1 MTREEAKQRI
11 ELLRKSLDEHN
22 FNYYIKA
29 NPIISDFEYD
39 VLMLELIG
47 LESRY
52 PELFDPT
59 SPSQRVGSDLSEEFV
74 QVKHRYPMLSLGNT
88 YSEDELRDFDQ
99 RVRKLLVNET
109 PEYVCEL
116 KFDGTAINL
125 IYKNGVLV
133 QAVTRGDGIRGDDVT
148 ANVKT
153 IRSIPLKLKGDDYP
167 LDFEMRGEVILTH
180 KAFQKMNE
188 VKTAKGEQPFANP
201 RNAAAGT
208 LKLQNSAEVARR
220 GLECFLYYVLG
231 EELPFESHYENLE
244 KAREWGFKISEQSR
258 KYSSIEE
265 VFEFIHHWDSARKD
279 LPFDTDGA
287 VVKVNSYSQQE
298 QLGFTAKTPRWAIAY
313 KFKAEQA
320 YTRLL
325 SVDFQVGRTGAV
337 TPVANLE
344 PVYLA
349 GTTVKR
355 ATLHNQDQIRLL
367 DLHMGDMVILEK
379 GGEIIP
385 KIVGVDIKK
394 RPLSTAPVEFLTH
407 CPECGTELVRL
418 EDEARHFCPNDQGCP
433 PQIVGRIVH
442 FISRDAMNIDG
453 LGEETI
459 VLLYRQHLITTPA
472 DLYNLT
478 MEQLVPLE
486 RLGEKSAQNILV
498 SLDTSKT
505 VPFTRVLFALGI
517 RYVGKTT
524 AKKLAEHF
532 RSIEALEMA
541 TFDELCLVDEVGEII
556 AGSIRQFFTDQRALE
571 LIEKL
576 KKAGLQMILPQKVD
590 ESISQKLKGYT
601 FVISG
606 SFQSISREDLKEL
619 IEKHGGKNLAAVSR
633 NVSYLVAGEKI
644 GPAKLKKATELGVTI
659 VYEDEFFNLIK

>member
-1 MTREEAKQRI
+1 MTREEARQRI

-22 FNYYIKA
+22 YSYYVKA
-29 NPIISDFEYD
+29 NPTISDFEYD

-47 LESRY
+47 LETRF
-52 PELFDPT
+52 PEFFDPS

-74 QVKHRYPMLSLGNT
+74 QVEHRYPMLSLGNT
-88 YSEDELRDFDQ
+88 YSEEELRDFDQ
-99 RVRKLLVNET
+99 RVRKLLVNEL

-125 IYKNGVLV
+125 IYKNGLLV
-133 QAVTRGDGIRGDDVT
+133 QAVTRGDGVRGDDVT

-153 IRSIPLKLKGDDYP
+153 IRSIPLKLKGSDYP
-167 LDFEMRGEVILTH
+167 ADFEMRGEVILTH
-180 KAFQKMNE
+180 SAFQKMNE
-188 VKTAKGEQPFANP
+188 VRAAKGEQPFANP

-244 KAREWGFKISEQSR
+244 KAREWGFKISEHSR
-258 KYSSIEE
+258 KCGSIEE
-265 VFEFIHHWDSARKD
+265 VFDFIHRWDTARKE
-279 LPFDTDGA
+279 LPFDTDG
-287 VVKVNSYSQQE
+287 VVIKVNSFSQQE
-298 QLGFTAKTPRWAIAY
+298 QLGFTAKIPRWAIAY

-355 ATLHNQDQIRLL
+355 ASLHNQDQIKLL
-367 DLHMGDMVILEK
+367 DLHMRDMVIVEK

-385 KIVGVDIKK
+385 KIVGVDVSQ
-394 RPLSTAPVEFLTH
+394 RPLSQAPVEFLTH
-407 CPECGTELVRL
+407 CPECGTELVRP

-459 VLLYRQHLITTPA
+459 DLLYRKNLITTPA

-486 RLGEKSAQNILV
+486 RLGEKSAQNILD
-498 SLDTSKT
+498 SLTVSKT

-532 RSIEALEMA
+532 RSIEALEVA
-541 TFDELCLVDEVGEII
+541 TFDELCSVDEVGERI
-556 AGSIRQFFTDQRALE
+556 AGSIRRFFTDSRALN
-571 LIEKL
+571 LVEKL
-576 KKAGLQMILPQKVD
+576 KVAGLQMNLPQKD
-590 ESISQKLKGYT
+590 EETISQKLKGFT

-606 SFQSISREDLKEL
+606 SFQSVSRDDLKEL
-619 IEKHGGKNLAAVSR
+619 IEKNGGKNLAAVSG

-644 GPAKLKKATELGVTI
+644 GPAKLKKATELGVAI
-659 VYEDEFFNLIK
+659 ISEEEFFNLIK